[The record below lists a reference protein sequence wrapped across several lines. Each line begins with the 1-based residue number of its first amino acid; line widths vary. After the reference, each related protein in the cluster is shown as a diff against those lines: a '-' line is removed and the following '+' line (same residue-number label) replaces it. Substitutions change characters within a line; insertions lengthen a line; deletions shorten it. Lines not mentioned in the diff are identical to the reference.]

1 MFLLFK
7 KVRNDHIKNGN
18 IGKYLIY
25 AIGEILLVVIGIL
38 IAMQVNNQNV
48 EKKNRLVESQYYEA
62 MRIQLMEDKSLLNDE
77 IQGLSERINDYVI
90 GVDLIKNKN
99 AKQLAELGDKVYR
112 LLEHG
117 DFRRKSSVYQT
128 LISSG
133 EITYINNGLI
143 KRNLQE
149 LERAYQ
155 LTERLERTQAN
166 LIMVHTAPVVI
177 AALDF
182 ESKKLVSPEIVYS
195 HKFKNVFLV
204 AIRLASEKKEEFSY
218 ALSVVDSTL
227 KAIDAELIKG

>member
-77 IQGLSERINDYVI
+77 IQGLSGRINDYVI